1 MVVVGD
7 DTDAF
12 IVDLRTCKHVHRL
25 QGHLDYSFAAS
36 WHPFDGHT
44 LATGN
49 QVSPVIDA
57 FNEVLRSLKSTG
69 TLVVAIMWPLVNR
82 CILLMIYICI
92 QVYVPSKGADM
103 IVTLHIS
110 GNALM
115 LDARATIESSA
126 MSVHWYQQVVLIF

>member
-49 QVSPVIDA
+49 QVSSLIDA
-57 FNEVLRSLKSTG
+57 FNEVLRSRDHTG
-69 TLVVAIMWPLVNR
+69 ILMMAIM
-82 CILLMIYICI
+82 
-92 QVYVPSKGADM
+92 
-103 IVTLHIS
+103 
-110 GNALM
+110 
-115 LDARATIESSA
+115 
-126 MSVHWYQQVVLIF
+126 